1 MFLTLTQIMLFVL
14 IIYLVWNAIFKP
26 AGAAAPKPAD
36 PAKPGEAK
44 PGGGGKRR
52 PREYLGWLGGFIL
65 FLSVLLAF
73 ISPNNPAIAEV
84 WSILSLP
91 LKPLG
96 LAILLMLFAVGDGIR
111 NGGITK
117 DAEKQIRVAF
127 TILLIFSIPLIA
139 YMLVQLTEADSLS
152 ALRASAHRREKV
164 GAIVLLGQATT
175 QVTFLEVNQIHLTDA
190 GDRII
195 QTAREY
201 KQQINLGSYPLVVVS
216 AGPRP
221 GLKAD
226 PNRNNTIEAQDITRI
241 LVSLGVLRDD
251 IIIEPTGL
259 DIRTSALAVKKLVD
273 KGVIGKRVILVS
285 SALNMQRARQSF
297 SLLGIQTI
305 PSPSSFYTFG
315 SGAIPSVRFRST
327 QKGTCDA
334 LTVTI
339 RNARDIQ
346 FSDFMPSVEA
356 LLLSTRV
363 INEFWSSVYY
373 FLRGWLANGVDAAPP
388 AKDVG
393 C

>member
-14 IIYLVWNAIFKP
+14 LIYLVWNVIFKP
-26 AGAAAPKPAD
+26 GEPG
-36 PAKPGEAK
+36 KPGEGK
-44 PGGGGKRR
+44 PAGGGKRR

-73 ISPNNPAIAEV
+73 FSPNNPAIAEV

-96 LAILLMLFAVGDGIR
+96 LAILLLLFALGEGIKS
-111 NGGITK
+111 GGITK
-117 DAEKQIRVAF
+117 DAEKQIRWAF
-127 TILLIFSIPLIA
+127 AILLIFSIPLVA
-139 YMLVQLTEADSLS
+139 YMLVQLTEAD
-152 ALRASAHRREKV
+152 ALGALKASAHRRDKV

-175 QVTFLEVNQIHLTDA
+175 QLTYLDVNQIHLTDA

-201 KQQINLGSYPLVVVS
+201 KQQLNLGSYPVVVVS

-226 PNRNNTIEAQDITRI
+226 PNKSNTIEANDIAKV
-241 LVSLGVLRDD
+241 LVSLGVSPDD
-251 IIIEPTGL
+251 ILIESSGL
-259 DIRTSALAVKKLVD
+259 DIRTSALAVKSLVD
-273 KGVIGKRVILVS
+273 RKIIGKRVILVS
-285 SALNMQRARQSF
+285 SALNMQRARQTF
-297 SLLGIQTI
+297 AQLGIQTI
-305 PSPSSFYTFG
+305 PSPGSFYTFQA
-315 SGAIPSVRFRST
+315 GAIPSINLLFS
-327 QKGTCDA
+327 QKGTCDS
-334 LTVTI
+334 LSLII
-339 RNARDIQ
+339 RNARDVQ

-373 FLRGWLANGVDAAPP
+373 FLRGWLATNVDPVP
-388 AKDVG
+388 QLKDVG